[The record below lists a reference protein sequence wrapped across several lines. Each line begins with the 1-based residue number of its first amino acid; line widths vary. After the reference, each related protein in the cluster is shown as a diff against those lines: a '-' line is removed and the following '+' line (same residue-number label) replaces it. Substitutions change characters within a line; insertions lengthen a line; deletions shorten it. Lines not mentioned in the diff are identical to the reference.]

1 MIGPAMSRAARGLLD
16 WSPAEV
22 ARRASIAEDV
32 LLAFEA
38 GQRALPPADLASL
51 KRTFEVAGVEF
62 IDGDESGVRLK
73 PKPISIPVDQ
83 LTTDNDK

>member
-22 ARRASIAEDV
+22 ARRAAVGEDL
-32 LLAFEA
+32 LLAFEK
-38 GQRALPPADLASL
+38 GERALSPSDAASL
-51 KRTFEVAGVEF
+51 KRAFEVAGVEF
-62 IDGDESGVRLK
+62 INGDESGVRLK